1 MVWCM
6 QSWLLLRNGALLGF
20 LFLSLRKLSSNEDT
34 VARHLAVITNVC
46 QETGT
51 FEAMLVLQV

>member
-1 MVWCM
+1 MVWCI

-20 LFLSLRKLSSNEDT
+20 LFLSLRKLSSNEGT

-46 QETGT
+46 QEIGN